1 MLNRIEREVQDAV
14 SKARLSIQYQR
25 NRMMCR
31 INSLPV
37 EVLVAILRLAHGD
50 GSELETLFALLETC
64 RLWHTVLSSH
74 PSTYSTINIGPPYTN
89 PRTVIR
95 LAVRGRTYPLDIIW
109 DNSHFRDREDIGE
122 WRSRFCLLHIERLRT
137 IEFPVPPD
145 YTERWIIDT
154 PAPTLRRCALTAAL
168 PRRAPWNVIERYP
181 IENFTFPCLFGG
193 EAPQLSSLYLKWC
206 RLAWRPGNYRNLS
219 TLVLHLSHETV
230 RRNQLDTDDVTII
243 LRQSPNLHELT
254 IEAEGPCA
262 SDWEWGSLISPNS
275 QAVTEGNVRSL
286 RVVSSLRVLRLWN
299 LPLNAIAALLTTIKI
314 TSAISQVH
322 IAIYESQVLRTPYS
336 MAFRELSLDGF
347 IPAFLFERFYRVEFP
362 PRLSCTTG
370 PHCIRGHAFR
380 GSEYAALDI
389 RLPGPASF
397 FSRAVLASMPPAIKV
412 LNEDQYAACQTF
424 GKSVFT
430 SYPNM
435 PRLRDISLSSMELAS
450 LWLVLSQYPSISTL
464 RLCLPSSRGLGDTLS
479 LLEAHTPYSCKI
491 QELFIVGEFN
501 WEDET
506 GLGVP
511 DKKYPFVIE
520 VHSEFTALIKAVFRH
535 TTAAGSPSLYLTG
548 TILVDSVDEAREFVL
563 EMAAMGV
570 YLRGTPRCSFRIPRA
585 RGTEEDYLA
594 ENCLQCF
601 DSLEALWPEGLP
613 DEVTAV
619 M

>member
-1 MLNRIEREVQDAV
+1 M
-14 SKARLSIQYQR
+14 S
-25 NRMMCR
+25 
-31 INSLPV
+31 
-37 EVLVAILRLAHGD
+37 
-50 GSELETLFALLETC
+50 
-64 RLWHTVLSSH
+64 
-74 PSTYSTINIGPPYTN
+74 
-89 PRTVIR
+89 
-95 LAVRGRTYPLDIIW
+95 
-109 DNSHFRDREDIGE
+109 
-122 WRSRFCLLHIERLRT
+122 
-137 IEFPVPPD
+137 
-145 YTERWIIDT
+145 
-154 PAPTLRRCALTAAL
+154 
-168 PRRAPWNVIERYP
+168 ERYP
-181 IENFTFPCLFGG
+181 IENFTLPCLFGG

-219 TLVLHLSHETV
+219 TLVLHLSHDII
-230 RRNQLDTDDVTII
+230 RRIQLDTDDITII

-254 IEAEGPCA
+254 IEADSPSA
-262 SDWEWGSLISPNS
+262 SGWEWDSFIFPNS
-275 QAVTEGNVRSL
+275 QAVTKGNVRSL

-299 LPLNAIAALLTTIKI
+299 LPLNDIAALLTTIKI

-322 IAIYESQVLRTPYS
+322 IALCEFQALHAPYTT
-336 MAFRELSLDGF
+336 FRELFLDGF

-362 PRLSCTTG
+362 SRLSSSSG

-389 RLPGPASF
+389 RLPGLASF
-397 FSRAVLASMPPAIKV
+397 FSRAVLARMPPAIKM
-412 LNEDQYAACQTF
+412 LNENQYASCQTF

-435 PRLRDISLSSMELAS
+435 PRLRDISLSSIELAS

-479 LLEAHTPYSCKI
+479 LLEAHAPYSCKI
-491 QELFIVGEFN
+491 EELFIVGEFN
-501 WEDET
+501 WEDEI
-506 GLGVP
+506 GFGVP
-511 DKKYPFVIE
+511 DKEYPFVIE
-520 VHSEFTALIKAVFRH
+520 VHSEFTALIKAIFRH

-570 YLRGTPRCSFRIPRA
+570 YLRGTPQCSFRIPRA
-585 RGTEEDYLA
+585 RGTEEDYLP